1 MMMDWVAP
9 ACRGAAA
16 QSFEAVRQL
25 PRAAGPGRP
34 DRGLAEPAAVWHLIG
49 LMMAPCSLSSGVTS
63 APGSAHAAASASSP
77 SSDRMWQARR
87 MILRASDK
95 AARLPPL
102 RSLTAA

>member
-25 PRAAGPGRP
+25 PRAAGHGRP
-34 DRGLAEPAAVWHLIG
+34 DRGVAGAGRGLCLIG
-49 LMMAPCSLSSGVTS
+49 LMMAPCSLTSGVTHV
-63 APGSAHAAASASSP
+63 PGRSHRGEGVVAELGQEA
-77 SSDRMWQARR
+77 WRR
-87 MILRASDK
+87 ILRASDK
-95 AARLPPL
+95 AARLPSL